1 MERPAHGHT
10 ELMKSISPC
19 KILYDGHE
27 DDVHDMETETRVTFD
42 IECNID
48 VDDSKVDGNVDDEV
62 TDEADDAVVIYDG
75 IDDDDDD
82 WLNQG

>member
-1 MERPAHGHT
+1 M
-10 ELMKSISPC
+10 I
-19 KILYDGHE
+19 
-27 DDVHDMETETRVTFD
+27 METEPRVTFD
-42 IECNID
+42 IGCNID